1 MDKGDFE
8 LNVWLAAEPKYAETL
23 RELAAHAAHYAG
35 CEPQQAEQF
44 ASAVERVMLACIEHG
59 RGGGGLPVVFRRGG
73 GPLECLL
80 ACEGGV
86 EAGEEGRVSVS
97 WTHEHGTAMCRVAV
111 EP

>member
-23 RELAAHAAHYAG
+23 RELAAHAARYAG
-35 CEPQQAEQF
+35 CEPEQVEQY
-44 ASAVERVMLACIEHG
+44 AAAVERVVLACMAHG
-59 RGGGGLPVVFRRGG
+59 HGGGVPLVFRRGG
-73 GPLECLL
+73 GPLECLV

-86 EAGEEGRVSVS
+86 EAGTEGRVSVS

-111 EP
+111 EL

>member
-23 RELAAHAAHYAG
+23 RELAAHAARYAG
-35 CEPQQAEQF
+35 CEAPQAERY
-44 ASAVERVMLACIEHG
+44 AAAVERVVRACIEQMRAG
-59 RGGGGLPVVFRRGG
+59 SGVPVVFRRGG
-73 GPLECLL
+73 GPLECLVG
-80 ACEGGV
+80 CEGGV
-86 EAGEEGRVSVS
+86 EASDEGRVSVS